1 MRRAYLRTG
10 WGLLFVLVDFKLDS
24 VDMLPDM
31 LGYLLIAS
39 GLWRLQ
45 KLNGYFKAGH
55 LSAWLLLVWSALQ
68 LFWFPSEAGIG
79 GVPMQ
84 SAKDLLIQLPALCLH
99 TVLIYGI
106 CRGIQAHFAGNESGL
121 DHKASFRLGLFMAG
135 QLLWLIVYPF
145 VLNLDSGDMFL
156 VFILCSLT
164 VMAAEIAVL
173 LLVRLAVREWTEIKE

>member
-1 MRRAYLRTG
+1 MRRAYGRMG

-24 VDMLPDM
+24 VDMLPDT

-55 LSAWLLLVWSALQ
+55 LSAWLLMAWSVLP
-68 LFWFPSEAGIG
+68 LFWFTEAGIDG
-79 GVPMQ
+79 LPVQ
-84 SAKDLLIQLPALCLH
+84 SAKDVWIQLPALCLH

-106 CRGIQAHFAGNESGL
+106 CRGIQAHFAGNASGL
-121 DHKASFRLGLFMAG
+121 DHKASFRMHLFMAG

-156 VFILCSLT
+156 VFILCSLI

-173 LLVRLAVREWTEIKE
+173 LLVRLAAREGTEIKE